1 MKNLAKSGFDE
12 KEYSTLTGEIDLM
25 RERMHRLKGQQTEQA
40 LRVKKVQELQDYL
53 MAQKTNLTKFDEE
66 LFRRFVEKVKVRSMV
81 EMEFVFK
88 AGIEVREVL

>member
-1 MKNLAKSGFDE
+1 
-12 KEYSTLTGEIDLM
+12 
-25 RERMHRLKGQQTEQA
+25 
-40 LRVKKVQELQDYL
+40 

-66 LFRRFVEKVKVRSMV
+66 LFRRFIKKVKVRSIV

>member
-1 MKNLAKSGFDE
+1 
-12 KEYSTLTGEIDLM
+12 M
-25 RERMHRLKGQQTEQA
+25 REQMHRVKGRQTEQA

-66 LFRRFVEKVKVRSMV
+66 LFRRFVEKVKVRSIV

>member
-1 MKNLAKSGFDE
+1 MYHRRASTKNEELGKIGIRREGIFNSAG
-12 KEYSTLTGEIDLM
+12 GIDLM

-66 LFRRFVEKVKVRSMV
+66 LFRRFVRK
-81 EMEFVFK
+81 
-88 AGIEVREVL
+88 G